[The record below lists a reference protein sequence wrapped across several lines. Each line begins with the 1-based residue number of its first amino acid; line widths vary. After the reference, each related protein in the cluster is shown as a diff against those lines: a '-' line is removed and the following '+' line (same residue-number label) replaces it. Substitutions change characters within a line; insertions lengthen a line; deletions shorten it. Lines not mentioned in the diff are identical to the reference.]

1 MKLNL
6 HQSLLLFFKPYIFD
20 LGWLCYSFGA
30 KYISNQLGIW
40 SELRLFVR
48 SVICSILLFP
58 PPSVSA
64 IGRTGIFWPVAAQG
78 RGEGANL
85 NNGGGQT
92 WTQKI
97 TKVIRG
103 IQGAQCGIEPVI
115 DFKGW
120 DSDSNE
126 SVSK

>member
-1 MKLNL
+1 M
-6 HQSLLLFFKPYIFD
+6 
-20 LGWLCYSFGA
+20 WLCFSSGA

-40 SELRLFVR
+40 SKLRLFVR

-85 NNGGGQT
+85 NNGGGRPDLDT
-92 WTQKI
+92 E
-97 TKVIRG
+97 KVKSLEEFRIKS
-103 IQGAQCGIEPVI
+103 IANPAE
-115 DFKGW
+115 F
-120 DSDSNE
+120 
-126 SVSK
+126 

>member
-6 HQSLLLFFKPYIFD
+6 HQSLLKPYIFD
-20 LGWLCYSFGA
+20 LVWLCFSSGA

-40 SELRLFVR
+40 SKLRLFVR

-85 NNGGGQT
+85 NNGGGRPDLDT
-92 WTQKI
+92 E
-97 TKVIRG
+97 KV
-103 IQGAQCGIEPVI
+103 
-115 DFKGW
+115 K
-120 DSDSNE
+120 
-126 SVSK
+126 